1 MQVKSPTAWLSLH
14 AQAAG
19 AEVQRPTFKCGSMA
33 QPSRMEICCTILM
46 PVWRACQLFLLIHT
60 ALRKG
65 SRAGMP
71 RAEATTLNALAVVLR
86 TYLHQHP
93 CQPDKF
99 GCSQYISSS

>member
-1 MQVKSPTAWLSLH
+1 MQGKHAIAWLTLH
-14 AQAAG
+14 ARAAG
-19 AEVQRPTFKCGSMA
+19 TEVQQHTFRCGRMA

-86 TYLHQHP
+86 TYLQEHYV
-93 CQPDKF
+93 
-99 GCSQYISSS
+99 SA